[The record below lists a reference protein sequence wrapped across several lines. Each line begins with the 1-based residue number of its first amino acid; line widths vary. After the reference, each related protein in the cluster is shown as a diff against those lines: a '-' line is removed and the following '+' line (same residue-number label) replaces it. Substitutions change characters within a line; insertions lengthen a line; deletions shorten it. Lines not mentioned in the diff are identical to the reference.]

1 MKGNPMPIAKN
12 FAMQIVEEISGIIH
26 QHINFIDEHGI
37 IIASTDP
44 SRIDSLHMGA
54 KRLIDNGLTQLIIA
68 SDHEYPG
75 SRKGI
80 NLPITVDEK
89 IVGVIGIT
97 GDPQEVAKFGE
108 IIRKFTEMTI
118 RDVAIREQKE
128 QRDKVLSRF
137 LENWLSDPSLPHS
150 AGFEKTAL
158 SLGVDTH
165 VKRRILV
172 ASFAV
177 SDISSFTDLQ
187 DRLDRAT
194 RLLRQRLC
202 DHPDHHTIRIGARL
216 VFLIRHQ
223 SDDRLKLLL
232 QAIIDECVAF
242 YQLQLHL
249 GVDRETEEPNLSDA
263 FHQAQKALSASMA
276 LGASKLLFYR
286 DLHLDLFVHEIPDS
300 VKAEF
305 VAKIFGACTAQDKE
319 TYCSILKLL
328 YRHNGSIQTT
338 ADELFIHKNTLQ
350 YQLNRLHQ
358 LTGYDPRH
366 TQNIA
371 LYTLAMEFGK
381 SLDVK

>member
-1 MKGNPMPIAKN
+1 MPIAKT

-26 QHINFIDEHGI
+26 QHINFIDQQGI

-44 SRIDSLHMGA
+44 SRIDSVHMGA
-54 KRLIDNGLTQLIIA
+54 KRLIDEGLTQLIIA

-97 GDPQEVAKFGE
+97 GEPHEVAKFGE

-118 RDVAIREQKE
+118 RDVSIREQKE

-137 LENWLSDPSLPHS
+137 LENWLTDPGLASTS
-150 AGFEKTAL
+150 GFEKTAL
-158 SLGVDTH
+158 SLGVSTH
-165 VKRRILV
+165 IKRRVLV

-194 RLLRQRLC
+194 RLLRQRLI
-202 DHPDHHTIRIGARL
+202 DHPDHHTLRIGARL
-216 VFLIRHQ
+216 IFLIRHQ
-223 SDDRLKLLL
+223 ADDRLRLLL
-232 QAIIDECVAF
+232 QALIDECMAF
-242 YQLQLHL
+242 YQLTLHV
-249 GVDRETEEPNLSDA
+249 GVDRETTDGGMADA
-263 FHQAQKALSASMA
+263 FAQAQKALSASMA
-276 LGASKLLFYR
+276 LGSSKLMFYR
-286 DLHLDLFVHEIPDS
+286 DLHLDLFLHEIPES

-305 VAKIFGACTAQDKE
+305 VAKIFGNCNARECE
-319 TYCSILKLL
+319 EYCSILTLL
-328 YRHNGSIQTT
+328 YHHNGSIQAT
-338 ADELFIHKNTLQ
+338 AEKLFIHKNTLQ
-350 YQLNRLHQ
+350 YKLNRLHQ
-358 LTGYDPRH
+358 LSGYDPRH

-371 LYTLAMEFGK
+371 LYTLAMEFKK
-381 SLDVK
+381 SLPSK

>member
-1 MKGNPMPIAKN
+1 MPIAKN

-44 SRIDSLHMGA
+44 SRIDSVHMGA
-54 KRLIDNGLTQLIIA
+54 KRLIDEGLTQLIIA

-97 GDPQEVAKFGE
+97 GEPQEVAKFGE

-118 RDVAIREQKE
+118 RDVTLREQKE

-137 LENWLSDPSLPHS
+137 LESWLSDPGLPLS
-150 AGFEKTAL
+150 VSFEKTAH
-158 SLGVDTH
+158 SLGVNPH
-165 VKRRILV
+165 VKRRVIV

-177 SDISSFTDLQ
+177 SDLSGVSDLQ
-187 DRLDRAT
+187 ERLDRAT

-216 VFLIRHQ
+216 VFLILHQ
-223 SDDRLKLLL
+223 PDERLRENL
-232 QAIIDECVAF
+232 QAIIDESLAF

-249 GVDRETEEPNLSDA
+249 GVDRDTTDQPLPESFN
-263 FHQAQKALSASMA
+263 QASKALSASMA

-286 DLHLDLFVHEIPDS
+286 DLHLDLFVHEIPET

-305 VAKIFGACTAQDKE
+305 VAKIFGECSVQDRQ
-319 TYCSILKLL
+319 TYCSILTLL
-328 YRHNGSIQTT
+328 YHHNGSIQKT

-371 LYTLAMEFGK
+371 LYTLAMEFSK
-381 SLDVK
+381 SLS

>member
-1 MKGNPMPIAKN
+1 MPIAKT

-26 QHINFIDEHGI
+26 QHINFIDDHGI

-44 SRIDSLHMGA
+44 SRIDSVHMGA
-54 KRLIDNGLTQLIIA
+54 KRLIDEGLTQLIIA
-68 SDHEYPG
+68 SDDEYPC

-80 NLPITVDEK
+80 NLPIIVDEK
-89 IVGVIGIT
+89 TIGVIGIT
-97 GDPQEVAKFGE
+97 GEPQEVSKFGE

-137 LENWLSDPSLPHS
+137 LENWLNDPTYPLS
-150 AGFEKTAL
+150 AGFEKTAA
-158 SLGVDTH
+158 SLGVNPH
-165 VKRRILV
+165 VHRRIVV

-177 SDISSFTDLQ
+177 SELLGSSDLQ
-187 DRLDRAT
+187 ERLDRAT

-216 VFLIRHQ
+216 VFLILHQ
-223 SDDRLKLLL
+223 PDDRIKDQL
-232 QAIIDECVAF
+232 QSIIDECLAF

-249 GVDRETEEPNLSDA
+249 GVDRDAVDSHLSDA
-263 FHQAQKALSASMA
+263 YIQASKALHASMA

-286 DLHLDLFVHEIPDS
+286 DLHLDLFVHEIPES
-300 VKAEF
+300 LKAEF
-305 VAKIFGACTAQDKE
+305 VAKIFGACDANERQS
-319 TYCSILKLL
+319 YCTMLKLL
-328 YRHNGSIQTT
+328 YHHNGSIQKT
-338 ADELFIHKNTLQ
+338 AEELFIHKNTLQ

-371 LYTLAMEFGK
+371 LYTLAMEFSK
-381 SLDVK
+381 NLN

>member
-1 MKGNPMPIAKN
+1 MPIAKP

-26 QHINFIDEHGI
+26 QHINFIDDQGI

-44 SRIDSLHMGA
+44 SRIDSVHMGA
-54 KRLIDNGLTQLIIA
+54 KRLIDEGLTQLIIA
-68 SDHEYPG
+68 SDDQYPG

-89 IVGVIGIT
+89 IIGVIGIT
-97 GDPQEVAKFGE
+97 GEPQEVSKFGE

-137 LENWLSDPSLPHS
+137 LENWLNDPEYPQSP
-150 AGFEKTAL
+150 GFEKTAA
-158 SLGVDTH
+158 SLGVNPSVH
-165 VKRRILV
+165 RRVLV

-177 SDISSFTDLQ
+177 SDVLGTSDLQ
-187 DRLDRAT
+187 ERLDRAT

-216 VFLIRHQ
+216 VFLILHQ
-223 SDDRLKLLL
+223 SDDHLRLHT
-232 QAIIDECVAF
+232 QSIIDESLAF
-242 YQLQLHL
+242 YQLRLHV
-249 GVDRETEEPNLSDA
+249 GVDRDSSDQSLPDA
-263 FHQAQKALSASMA
+263 YNQASKALSASMA
-276 LGASKLLFYR
+276 FGASRLLFYR
-286 DLHLDLFVHEIPDS
+286 DLHLDLFVHEIPETL
-300 VKAEF
+300 KAEF
-305 VAKIFGACTAQDKE
+305 VAKIFGACSISERQA
-319 TYCSILKLL
+319 YCTMLKLL
-328 YRHNGSIQTT
+328 YHHNGSIQKT

-350 YQLNRLHQ
+350 YQLNRLQQ

-371 LYTLAMEFGK
+371 LYTLAMEFSK
-381 SLDVK
+381 SFT

>member
-1 MKGNPMPIAKN
+1 MPIAKS

-26 QHINFIDEHGI
+26 QHINFIDEQGI

-44 SRIDSLHMGA
+44 TRIDSVHMGA
-54 KRLIDNGLTQLIIA
+54 KRLIDEALPQLIIT
-68 SDHEYPG
+68 SDHEYSG

-80 NLPITVDEK
+80 NLPITVEEK

-97 GDPQEVAKFGE
+97 GEPQEVAKFGE

-137 LENWLSDPSLPHS
+137 LENWLTDPGLPNS

-158 SLGVDTH
+158 SLGVNTH
-165 VKRRILV
+165 VKRRVIV

-177 SDISSFTDLQ
+177 SDISTFADLQ

-194 RLLRQRLC
+194 RLMRQRLV
-202 DHPDHHTIRIGARL
+202 DHPDHHTLRIGARL
-216 VFLIRHQ
+216 VFLVLNQPDEVLRPH
-223 SDDRLKLLL
+223 L
-232 QAIIDECVAF
+232 QGIIDECLAF
-242 YQLQLHL
+242 YQLSLHM
-249 GVDRETEEPNLSDA
+249 GVDRESTVPHVADA
-263 FHQAQKALSASMA
+263 FAQAQKALSASMA
-276 LGASKLLFYR
+276 LGSSQLMFYR
-286 DLHLDLFVHEIPDS
+286 DLHVDLFMHEIPEA

-305 VAKIFGACTAQDKE
+305 VAKIFGACSVRECEEYSA
-319 TYCSILKLL
+319 ILALL
-328 YRHNGSIQTT
+328 YHHNGSIQAT

-350 YQLNRLHQ
+350 YKLNRLHQ

-371 LYTLAMEFGK
+371 LYTLAMEFRK
-381 SLDVK
+381 SLPPK

>member
-1 MKGNPMPIAKN
+1 MPVAKS

-26 QHINFIDEHGI
+26 QHINFIDENGI

-44 SRIDSLHMGA
+44 SRIDSVHMGA
-54 KRLIDNGLTQLIIA
+54 KRMIDEGLPQLIIA
-68 SDHEYPG
+68 SDDEYPG

-80 NLPITVDEK
+80 NLPITADEK
-89 IVGVIGIT
+89 VIGVIGIT
-97 GDPQEVAKFGE
+97 GEPHEVAKFGE

-137 LENWLSDPSLPHS
+137 LENWLSDPGLPDS

-158 SLGVDTH
+158 SLGVNTH
-165 VKRRILV
+165 VKRRVIV

-194 RLLRQRLC
+194 RLVRQRLLN
-202 DHPDHHTIRIGARL
+202 HPDHHTIRIGARL
-216 VFLIRHQ
+216 VFLVLQQ
-223 SDDRLKLLL
+223 SDEQLRKPL
-232 QAIIDECVAF
+232 QDLIDECLAY
-242 YQLQLHL
+242 YQLQLHV
-249 GVDRETEEPNLSDA
+249 GVDRETQHPAMAEA
-263 FHQAQKALSASMA
+263 FAQAQKALSASTA
-276 LGASKLLFYR
+276 LGSSKLLFYR
-286 DLHLDLFVHEIPDS
+286 DLHLDLFMHEIPES
-300 VKAEF
+300 VKHEF
-305 VAKIFGACTAQDKE
+305 VAKIFGACTPRE
-319 TYCSILKLL
+319 CEEYCTVLTLL
-328 YRHNGSIQTT
+328 YHHNGSIQAT

-350 YQLNRLHQ
+350 YKLNRLHQ

-371 LYTLAMEFGK
+371 LYTLAMEFKK
-381 SLDVK
+381 SLPPK